1 MIAALTVLKTRSF
14 CRRAEGLNI
23 IYEVA
28 ERISASTALSE
39 KGPSAV
45 DRPFKEGAIRFAVF
59 DDRMHCAGHLGGDCC
74 RRLTA

>member
-14 CRRAEGLNI
+14 YCRAEGLNI

-28 ERISASTALSE
+28 DQLNASTALSE

-45 DRPFKEGAIRFAVF
+45 DRPVTEGATRFTAF
-59 DDRMHCAGHLGGDCC
+59 DNRMYGVGHLGGDCC
-74 RRLTA
+74 

>member
-39 KGPSAV
+39 SYAGIWVTRLIKRRSVAS
-45 DRPFKEGAIRFAVF
+45 IR
-59 DDRMHCAGHLGGDCC
+59 
-74 RRLTA
+74 

>member
-28 ERISASTALSE
+28 EQLSASTALSE

-45 DRPFKEGAIRFAVF
+45 DRPFKEGAIGFTAF
-59 DDRMHCAGHLGGDCC
+59 DNRMHGACHLGGDCC
-74 RRLTA
+74 